1 MRVLLT
7 DEEYS
12 KLKES
17 YGGNLDLLKITLSI
31 KELSKLLNYI
41 RSKKNIDN
49 DFIFK
54 SALEEVYTTKREKE
68 LNKNKEK
75 IIPLDVLK
83 YNLEIMALQKTNGN
97 IELSCKELGISIR
110 TFYRDIKRFSINL
123 NDYKIKEE

>member
-12 KLKES
+12 KLKEF